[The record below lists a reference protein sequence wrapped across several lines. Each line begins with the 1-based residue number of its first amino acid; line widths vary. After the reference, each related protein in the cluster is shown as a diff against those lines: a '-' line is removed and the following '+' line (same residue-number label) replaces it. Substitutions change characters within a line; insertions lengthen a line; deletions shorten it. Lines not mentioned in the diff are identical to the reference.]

1 MTDRRS
7 IFFKYFLICTAVILI
22 SFICLG
28 AVLLL
33 ISSRYFNNEKEIALK
48 KNMENLSAG
57 IARTMKNTPD
67 EWTKG
72 IQISINEYAKN
83 SESKILLFNS
93 SGEIILVPAA
103 IPAAVSIPSSTQ
115 TRLIQWVRRVPGI
128 SPPLRQ
134 IGTPKR
140 PPQSTQRIFP
150 SCRMKC
156 ILKRCF
162 LKNALFMPGILTI
175 PRSNA
180 WQKTLPGITAG
191 ILIRF
196 TAI

>member
-1 MTDRRS
+1 MQNRQNGSTGS
-7 IFFKYFLICTAVILI
+7 NSGS
-22 SFICLG
+22 SFD
-28 AVLLL
+28 
-33 ISSRYFNNEKEIALK
+33 SF
-48 KNMENLSAG
+48 
-57 IARTMKNTPD
+57 
-67 EWTKG
+67 
-72 IQISINEYAKN
+72 
-83 SESKILLFNS
+83 FNS
-93 SGEIILVPAA
+93 NPSHSMGSASSGNQSA
-103 IPAAVSIPSSTQ
+103 SSANWNTE
-115 TRLIQWVRRVPGI
+115 
-128 SPPLRQ
+128 
-134 IGTPKR
+134 
-140 PPQSTQRIFP
+140 QRIFP

>member
-1 MTDRRS
+1 MLMPDVHGH
-7 IFFKYFLICTAVILI
+7 FFVHSNAAFRGILTNGGQR
-22 SFICLG
+22 L
-28 AVLLL
+28 V
-33 ISSRYFNNEKEIALK
+33 SSRSTAK
-48 KNMENLSAG
+48 KHTEDIIMQNRQNGSTG
-57 IARTMKNTPD
+57 
-67 EWTKG
+67 
-72 IQISINEYAKN
+72 SN
-83 SESKILLFNS
+83 SGSSFDSFFNS
-93 SGEIILVPAA
+93 NPSHSMGSASSGNQSASSANWNTEAA
-103 IPAAVSIPSSTQ
+103 SSIDT
-115 TRLIQWVRRVPGI
+115 
-128 SPPLRQ
+128 
-134 IGTPKR
+134 
-140 PPQSTQRIFP
+140 RIFP